1 MNQIMYQTTYIAF
14 KIIFWMEAKVT
25 QCQIILFWIIIIE
38 DFFQSDTEQMNQIM
52 CLTTYL
58 KLSIRVNYNNFQAI
72 RKVKLI
78 NCNKAN
84 W

>member
-25 QCQIILFWIIIIE
+25 QCQIILFWIIIII
-38 DFFQSDTEQMNQIM
+38 MNQIM